1 MCKKNE
7 VFIGNIVSWD
17 DKTILMSDM
26 GIETRAIV
34 YDASGLRKLLGRKRK
49 HVWLRVEDATL
60 RHVSWVSG
68 GRGGVEL
75 HCSRD
80 TNKWYRRV

>member
-1 MCKKNE
+1 MCRKNE

-17 DKTILMSDM
+17 DKTILMADM
-26 GIETRAIV
+26 GVETRAIV

-60 RHVSWVSG
+60 REIQWVSG
-68 GRGGVEL
+68 GTGGVEL

-80 TNKWYRRV
+80 ADKWYRRV

>member
-34 YDASGLRKLLGRKRK
+34 HDAIGLRKLLGRKRK
-49 HVWLRVEDATL
+49 CMWLRVEDAAL
-60 RHVSWVSG
+60 REIQWVSG
-68 GRGGVEL
+68 GRGVEL

-80 TNKWYRRV
+80 TNMWYRRV